1 MTAAQESFYIQ
12 QFKLGDSCS
21 FQILYEHYYKR
32 IFRYGKYLFPH
43 SDDDLKDGYQD
54 IFIALWKSRERI
66 SVEKTLD
73 FYLKR
78 SLKNHMIKVKQKEL
92 KYDVIPNENDS
103 LFLNIQET
111 ENYLSLRIAAETK
124 ETKHKILD
132 HQLSLLTKR
141 QRFLFTER
149 FIYDKSVEEIMQ
161 EHHLVRQTVYNTIYK
176 CLTVLKTGKKNH
188 KIKASRV

>member
-12 QFKLGDSCS
+12 QLKLGDTCS

-32 IFRYGKYLFPH
+32 IFCYGKCLFPH
-43 SDDDLKDGYQD
+43 CEDDLKDGYQD

-78 SLKNHMIKVKQKEL
+78 SIKNHMIKVKQKGV
-92 KYDVIPNENDS
+92 KYDGIPNENDS
-103 LFLNIQET
+103 LFLKIQET
-111 ENYLSLRIAAETK
+111 ENFLTSTVAAETK
-124 ETKHKILD
+124 ETKQRIFEHK
-132 HQLSLLTKR
+132 LSLLTKR

-149 FIYDKSVEEIMQ
+149 FIHEKSVEEIMR
-161 EHHLVRQTVYNTIYK
+161 EHHLVRQTIYNTIYK
-176 CLTVLKTGKKNH
+176 CLTVMKTGKKNR
-188 KIKASRV
+188 KIKASSL

>member
-1 MTAAQESFYIQ
+1 MTAAQEFFYIQ
-12 QFKLGDSCS
+12 QFKLGDNCS
-21 FQILYEHYYKR
+21 FQVLYEHYHKS
-32 IFRYGKYLFPH
+32 IIRYGKYLFPH
-43 SDDDLKDGYQD
+43 CEDDLKDGYQD

-78 SLKNHMIKVKQKEL
+78 SIKNHMVRVKQKEL
-92 KYDVIPNENDS
+92 KFDGIPNENDS
-103 LFLNIQET
+103 LFLKIQET
-111 ENYLSLRIAAETK
+111 ENFLTSIVAAETK
-124 ETKHKILD
+124 ETKQRIFEHK
-132 HQLSLLTKR
+132 LSLLTKR

-149 FIYDKSVEEIMQ
+149 FINDKSVEQIMQ

-188 KIKASRV
+188 KIKAAGI

>member
-32 IFRYGKYLFPH
+32 ILCYGKYLFPH
-43 SDDDLKDGYQD
+43 SDDDLKDAYQD
-54 IFIALWKSRERI
+54 IFITMWKARQRI
-66 SVEKTLD
+66 TVDKTLD

-78 SLKNHMIKVKQKEL
+78 SIKNHMIKIKRKEL
-92 KYDVIPNENDS
+92 KYDEIPNENDS

-111 ENYLSLRIAAETK
+111 ENYLTSIVAAETK
-124 ETKHKILD
+124 ETKQRIYEHK
-132 HQLSLLTKR
+132 LSLLTKR

-149 FIYDKSVEEIMQ
+149 FIHDKSIEDIMQ

-188 KIKASRV
+188 KIKAAGV

>member
-12 QFKLGDSCS
+12 QLKLGDTCS

-32 IFRYGKYLFPH
+32 IFCYGKCLFPH
-43 SDDDLKDGYQD
+43 CEDDLKDGYQD

-78 SLKNHMIKVKQKEL
+78 SIKNHMIKVKQKGM
-92 KYDVIPNENDS
+92 KYDGIPNENDS
-103 LFLNIQET
+103 LFLKIQET
-111 ENYLSLRIAAETK
+111 ENFLTSTVAAETK
-124 ETKHKILD
+124 ETKQRIFEHK
-132 HQLSLLTKR
+132 LSLLTKR

-149 FIYDKSVEEIMQ
+149 FIHEKSVEEIMR

-176 CLTVLKTGKKNH
+176 CLNILKTGKKNH
-188 KIKASRV
+188 KIKASRL

>member
-21 FQILYEHYYKR
+21 FQILYEHYYKS
-32 IFRYGKYLFPH
+32 ILRYGKYLFPH

-54 IFIALWKSRERI
+54 IFIALRKSRERI

-78 SLKNHMIKVKQKEL
+78 SIKNHMIKVKQKEL
-92 KYDVIPNENDS
+92 KYDGIPNENDS

-111 ENYLSLRIAAETK
+111 ENYLTSIVADETK
-124 ETKHKILD
+124 ETKQKIFEHK
-132 HQLSLLTKR
+132 LSLLTKR

-149 FIYDKSVEEIMQ
+149 FIHEKSVEENHAGTSLSSANRLQYDLQMPNCTQ
-161 EHHLVRQTVYNTIYK
+161 DGQ
-176 CLTVLKTGKKNH
+176 KK
-188 KIKASRV
+188 S

>member
-32 IFRYGKYLFPH
+32 ILRYGKYLFPR

-66 SVEKTLD
+66 LVEKTLD

-78 SLKNHMIKVKQKEL
+78 SIKNHMIKVKQKES
-92 KYDVIPNENDS
+92 KYDGIPNENDS

-111 ENYLSLRIAAETK
+111 ENYLTTTVAAETK
-124 ETKHKILD
+124 ETKQKIFEHK
-132 HQLSLLTKR
+132 LSLLTKR

-149 FIYDKSVEEIMQ
+149 FIHDKSIEEIMR

-176 CLTVLKTGKKNH
+176 CLTVLKTGKKKH
-188 KIKASRV
+188 KIKAAGV